1 VRSTIC
7 TSVIAMAW
15 AGAAVAQALPT
26 GCFTREYDAAHLAAQ
41 PAQVVSAMWLRIEP
55 VEEVH
60 AFFEMTVRMA
70 DQGHAAKAGLGGQ
83 ILGEG
88 GMCHDAGRCRV
99 DCDGGG
105 FAVTRQQ
112 GDSIDIS
119 TGWMRV
125 ARYGCGS
132 DEADAWS
139 DLAEVPGQS
148 TTYRLYRAP
157 DAACD
162 RN

>member
-7 TSVIAMAW
+7 ISMMALTLGGAAMAQ
-15 AGAAVAQALPT
+15 GVPT
-26 GCFTREYDAAHLAAQ
+26 GCFIRDYDAAHLAAQ

-70 DQGHAAKAGLGGQ
+70 DQGHAGKAGLGGQ
-83 ILGEG
+83 ILSEG
-88 GMCHDAGRCRV
+88 GACLDGARCFV

-112 GDSIDIS
+112 GDSIDI
-119 TGWMRV
+119 TTDWMRV
-125 ARYGCGS
+125 ARFGCGG

-139 DLAEVPGQS
+139 DLAEIPGQS